1 MCTMHKMWD
10 ADVVLVFCF
19 ELLKKT
25 LFNTRFKLP
34 AINVT
39 CWNIPP
45 WLLSTTQVCKDTL
58 PPLFHWYGSMT
69 SQGYRCELQ
78 FCNCKIRQSNHFY
91 KCNNHILHD
100 RRRWSFDY
108 SYSSRIV
115 VRMSIW
121 DNLLNNICYIVTN
134 VVNVMQAWVN
144 ALLEFHSFNTIGL

>member
-1 MCTMHKMWD
+1 MRRWR
-10 ADVVLVFCF
+10 CF
-19 ELLKKT
+19 SFLFRIT
-25 LFNTRFKLP
+25 LEYVIQYSFQIANY
-34 AINVT
+34 NVT
-39 CWNIPP
+39 YWNISPC
-45 WLLSTTQVCKDTL
+45 LLSTNEVCKGTL
-58 PPLFHWYGSMT
+58 LPLFHWYGSMT

-115 VRMSIW
+115 VHMSIW

-134 VVNVMQAWVN
+134 VVNVKRAWVD